1 MGAPNPTITEAAV
14 RELARS
20 QSYDRGENYYNEGAV
35 IEIVRRGKKLRGTVE
50 GSQYEPYQ
58 VRIDFD
64 ETGVSDTACSC
75 PYDHGGICKHRV
87 ATLLTYIRDPS
98 EIDQRPPVP
107 ELIEEADPEDL
118 RDILMNLAESHPK
131 LADRVESQLETVA
144 SEDIGDDSDR
154 TPDIN
159 RESIRQQVQYVLGP
173 MDGQSAHASD
183 SYAAAETDVEK
194 LRGLLDQAWTAL
206 DAGDGEAALDILEPL
221 ADELM
226 DERWLALS
234 HDDSN
239 GVFEFFDEVDNAI
252 AEALLT
258 AAPSK
263 EERANW
269 EDRLRSWEQE
279 LGSYTHHPPYS
290 VALEAAQRGWDF
302 DPVQRAMR
310 GNASFADLWEGNPP
324 WYAENFIRAR
334 LNVLERQDRSS
345 EYLNLAAA
353 ADLVDAYVTKL
364 VGEGRID
371 EAIEYGRDNLYSPDE
386 ALTLAK
392 ALRDHDQ
399 QEAALD
405 IAQHGLTLEGS
416 EKAELAERLRERAS
430 SLDEHDIA
438 LEAAVAAFEASP
450 TLANYQVTEE
460 LAGEDW
466 PDVREKLLTSLSNR
480 ETTQRVARRHIEIF
494 LYADRCD
501 EAIAIADRFS
511 DSKVVKPVAE
521 AVWENRPQWTID
533 MCKQQAEPIIKKG
546 QSQQYQNAVDWLDI
560 ASKAADAAGEID
572 EWRAYVEG
580 LRDEHYQKY
589 KLRPMLD
596 ELLEEVPGESS

>member
-20 QSYDRGENYYNEGAV
+20 QSYDRGENYYDEGAV
-35 IEIVRRGKKLRGTVE
+35 VEVLWRGETLRGTVE

-58 VRIDFD
+58 VRIELD
-64 ETGVSDTACSC
+64 ETGVVATACSC

-87 ATLLTYIRDPS
+87 ATLLTYIRDPG
-98 EIDQRPPVP
+98 EIDQRPPVS
-107 ELIEEADPEDL
+107 ELIAEADSENL
-118 RDILMNLAESHPK
+118 RDILSSLVKSHPE
-131 LADRVESQLETVA
+131 LVDWIESQLETVA

-173 MDGQSAHASD
+173 TDGQSAHASD
-183 SYAAAETDVEK
+183 SYVAAETDVET
-194 LRGLLDQAWTAL
+194 LRGLLEQAWTAL
-206 DAGDGEAALDILEPL
+206 DAGDGEAALDILAPL

-226 DERWLALS
+226 DERCLALS

-239 GVFEFFDEVDNAI
+239 AVFEFFDEIDNAI

-258 AAPSK
+258 ADLSE

-269 EDRLRSWEQE
+269 EDRLWSWEQE
-279 LGSYTHHPPYS
+279 LKSYTHHPPYS
-290 VALEAAQRGWDF
+290 VALEAVQRGWDF
-302 DPVQRAMR
+302 EPVQRAMC
-310 GNASFADLWEGNPP
+310 GNAGYADLWEGVPP
-324 WYAENFIRAR
+324 WYAEDFIRAR
-334 LNVLERQDRSS
+334 LNVLERQDRIS

-353 ADLVDAYVTKL
+353 AELIDAYVTKL
-364 VGEGRID
+364 VEEGRVE

-392 ALRDHDQ
+392 TLRDHDRSQ
-399 QEAALD
+399 AALD
-405 IAQHGLTLEGS
+405 IAQHGLTLEES
-416 EKAELAERLRERAS
+416 TKPELAEWLRERAS
-430 SLDEHDIA
+430 SLEEHDIA

-494 LYADRCD
+494 LYADRYD

-533 MCKQQAEPIIKKG
+533 MCKQQADPIIEKG
-546 QSQQYQNAVDWLDI
+546 QSQRYQNAVNWLEI
-560 ASKAADAAGEID
+560 AGKAAEAAGETD

-580 LRDEHYQKY
+580 LRDQHYQKY
-589 KLRPMLD
+589 KLRPMLE
-596 ELLEEVPGESS
+596 ELLEEFPSEPN

>member
-14 RELARS
+14 RELARP
-20 QSYDRGENYYNEGAV
+20 QSYDRGENYYDEGAV
-35 IEIVRRGKKLRGTVE
+35 VEVVWRGETLRGTVE

-58 VRIDFD
+58 VRIELD
-64 ETGVSDTACSC
+64 ETGVVATACSC

-87 ATLLTYIRDPS
+87 ATLLTYIRDPG
-98 EIDQRPPVP
+98 EIDQRPPTS
-107 ELIEEADPEDL
+107 ELIAEADPEDL
-118 RDILMNLAESHPK
+118 RDILISLVETHPE
-131 LADRVESQLETVA
+131 LVDWIESQLEAVA
-144 SEDIGDDSDR
+144 SEDIDGDSDR

-159 RESIRQQVQYVLGP
+159 RESIRQQVQYTLGP
-173 MDGQSAHASD
+173 TDGQSAHASD

-194 LRGLLDQAWTAL
+194 LRDLLDQAWTAL

-234 HDDSN
+234 YDDSN
-239 GVFEFFDEVDNAI
+239 DVFEFFDEVDNAI

-258 AAPSK
+258 AAPSE

-269 EDRLRSWEQE
+269 EDRLWSWEQE

-310 GNASFADLWEGNPP
+310 GNASYADLWEGDPP
-324 WYAENFIRAR
+324 WYAEDFIRAH
-334 LNVLERQDRSS
+334 LNVLERQDRIS

-353 ADLVDAYVTKL
+353 ADLIGAYVTKL
-364 VGEGRID
+364 VEEGRVE

-392 ALRDHDQ
+392 ALRDHDHSQ
-399 QEAALD
+399 AALD
-405 IAQHGLTLEGS
+405 IAHHGMTFEGS
-416 EKAELAERLRERAS
+416 AKPELAEWLRERAS
-430 SLDEHDIA
+430 SLNEHDIA

-466 PDVREKLLTSLSNR
+466 PDVREKLLASLSNR

-494 LYADRCD
+494 LYADRYD

-521 AVWENRPQWTID
+521 AVWENRPQWAID
-533 MCKQQAEPIIKKG
+533 MCKKQADPIIENG
-546 QSQQYQNAVDWLDI
+546 QSQRYQNAVNWLEI
-560 ASKAADAAGEID
+560 AGKAAEAAGETD

-580 LRDEHYQKY
+580 LRDQHYQKY
-589 KLRPMLD
+589 KLRPMLE
-596 ELLEEVPGESS
+596 ELLEEFPSEPN

>member
-14 RELARS
+14 RELARP
-20 QSYDRGENYYNEGAV
+20 QSYDRGENYYDEGA
-35 IEIVRRGKKLRGTVE
+35 IVEVVWRGETLRGTVE

-64 ETGVSDTACSC
+64 ETGVLDTACSC

-87 ATLLTYIRDPS
+87 ATLLTYIRGPS
-98 EIDQRPPVP
+98 EIDQRPPVA
-107 ELIEEADPEDL
+107 ELVEEADPEDL
-118 RDILMNLAESHPK
+118 RDILISLVESHPK
-131 LADRVESQLETVA
+131 LAYRVESQLETVA
-144 SEDIGDDSDR
+144 SENIGDDNDR

-173 MDGQSAHASD
+173 MDGQSAHAFD

-239 GVFEFFDEVDNAI
+239 GVYEFFDEVDKAI

-258 AAPSK
+258 AAPSE

-310 GNASFADLWEGNPP
+310 GNASYADLWEGNPP
-324 WYAENFIRAR
+324 WHAENFIRAR
-334 LNVLERQDRSS
+334 LNVLERQDRIS

-364 VGEGRID
+364 VVEGRID

-399 QEAALD
+399 PQAALD

-416 EKAELAERLRERAS
+416 EKAELAEWLRERAS

-438 LEAAVAAFEASP
+438 LEGAVAAFEASP

-460 LAGEDW
+460 LAGKDW

-480 ETTQRVARRHIEIF
+480 ETT
-494 LYADRCD
+494 
-501 EAIAIADRFS
+501 
-511 DSKVVKPVAE
+511 
-521 AVWENRPQWTID
+521 
-533 MCKQQAEPIIKKG
+533 
-546 QSQQYQNAVDWLDI
+546 
-560 ASKAADAAGEID
+560 
-572 EWRAYVEG
+572 
-580 LRDEHYQKY
+580 
-589 KLRPMLD
+589 
-596 ELLEEVPGESS
+596 